1 MPPLQ
6 EIVVLDDHALFSQ
19 GLAQLLSSAL
29 PATHISICNT
39 YEELEAYTHHHR
51 PDVALLDIRL
61 KNILHN
67 GLDACRL
74 LQRTQPQCIRIV
86 CSAYTPR
93 LYSYEAARCGAHAY
107 LCKTEDPQ
115 ILLHFLEHCSTVHKL
130 TFHILG
136 TRLPG
141 TDLFK
146 EDKRFDLLTQRER
159 EILCLLGQQMSLPRI
174 AEFLHISYDTAK
186 THRTHIM
193 QKLQICSKEE
203 LYAIALQQV

>member
-19 GLAQLLSSAL
+19 GLAQLLNSAL

-74 LQRTQPQCIRIV
+74 LQRTHPRCIRIV
-86 CSAYTPR
+86 CSAYSST
-93 LYSYEAARCGAHAY
+93 LYSSEAARCGAHAY
-107 LCKTEDPQ
+107 LCKSKDPAVLLNFLQQGKPAQEQKFSILDGSDEDQ
-115 ILLHFLEHCSTVHKL
+115 DV
-130 TFHILG
+130 
-136 TRLPG
+136 
-141 TDLFK
+141 FK